1 MNLPSTS
8 RPSGEW
14 GIKLK
19 TKINTTIK
27 VIIFAAIIT
36 AAAIGLFL
44 FLSIAFDQKFFNWL
58 YKRFFIDMG
67 YATFLN
73 GGKWHVYD
81 LKWDTLKEFI
91 YTGGAVMSTAW
102 AASIVITFVLVR
114 RSTQRQTAQELEQL
128 MRRYF
133 VKEDKKIFPSQYEN
147 MADYTV
153 LLKEQ
158 FQNSEERLR
167 AESVRKNELVA
178 YLAHDLKTPLTSV
191 IGYIS
196 LLKEAPDMP
205 VEQRAKYTGIALE
218 KALRLESLINEFFD
232 ITRYN
237 LQQIVLEEETFDLGF
252 LLTQMADEFYPV
264 LEQRGKSISIHADE
278 DLPVTADS
286 AKLARV
292 FNNILKNAVAYSH
305 DNTEIEIYAEKRE
318 NTIHVSISNF
328 GKTIPKQKL
337 DMIFEKFYRLDDAR
351 STNTG
356 GAGLG
361 LAIAKEIVVAHGGT
375 ISVTSEKQITTFT
388 VELPA
393 QNAS

>member
-1 MNLPSTS
+1 MSPPSIS
-8 RPSGEW
+8 KPSGEW

-36 AAAIGLFL
+36 AVAIGLFL

-81 LKWDTLKEFI
+81 LKWDTLKEFL
-91 YTGGAVMSTAW
+91 YTGGAVMVIAW
-102 AASIVITFVLVR
+102 AASIVVTFVLVR

-133 VKEDKKIFPSQYEN
+133 VKEDKKIFPKQYEN
-147 MADYTV
+147 IADYTV

-205 VEQRAKYTGIALE
+205 VEQRAKYTNIALE
-218 KALRLESLINEFFD
+218 KAFRLESLINEFFD

-237 LQQIVLEEETFDLGF
+237 LQEIVLEEETFDLGF
-252 LLTQMADEFYPV
+252 LLMQMADEFYPV
-264 LEQRGKSISIHADE
+264 LEQHGKSISIHADE
-278 DLPVTADS
+278 DLPIAADS

-292 FNNILKNAVAYSH
+292 FNNILKNAVAYSY

-328 GKTIPKQKL
+328 GKTIPKQKM

-388 VELPA
+388 VELPT

>member
-1 MNLPSTS
+1 MNPPSTS
-8 RPSGEW
+8 RLSGEW

-19 TKINTTIK
+19 TKINTTVK

-81 LKWDTLKEFI
+81 LKWDTLKKFI
-91 YTGGAVMSTAW
+91 YTGGAVMAIAW

-191 IGYIS
+191 IGYLS

-237 LQQIVLEEETFDLGF
+237 LQEIVLEEETFDLGF
-252 LLTQMADEFYPV
+252 LLMQMADEFYPV
-264 LEQRGKSISIHADE
+264 LEQHGKSISIHADE

-292 FNNILKNAVAYSH
+292 FNNILKNAVSYSY
-305 DNTEIEIYAEKRE
+305 DNTEIEIYAEKQE

-337 DMIFEKFYRLDDAR
+337 DMIFEKFYRLDEAR

-375 ISVTSEKQITTFT
+375 ISVTSANQVTTFT
-388 VELPA
+388 IELPA
-393 QNAS
+393 QSAS

>member
-1 MNLPSTS
+1 M
-8 RPSGEW
+8 
-14 GIKLK
+14 K
-19 TKINTTIK
+19 TKINTTVK

-81 LKWDTLKEFI
+81 LKWDTLKKFI
-91 YTGGAVMSTAW
+91 YTGGAVMAIAW

-252 LLTQMADEFYPV
+252 LLMQMADEFYPV
-264 LEQRGKSISIHADE
+264 LEQHGKSISIHADE
-278 DLPVTADS
+278 DLPVAADS

-292 FNNILKNAVAYSH
+292 FNNILKNAVAYSY
-305 DNTEIEIYAEKRE
+305 DNTEIEINAEKRE

>member
-1 MNLPSTS
+1 M
-8 RPSGEW
+8 
-14 GIKLK
+14 K

>member
-1 MNLPSTS
+1 M
-8 RPSGEW
+8 R
-14 GIKLK
+14 

-81 LKWDTLKEFI
+81 LKWDTLKKFI
-91 YTGGAVMSTAW
+91 YTGGAVMAIAW

-191 IGYIS
+191 IGYLS

-237 LQQIVLEEETFDLGF
+237 LQEIVLEEETFDLGF
-252 LLTQMADEFYPV
+252 LLMQMADEFYPV
-264 LEQRGKSISIHADE
+264 LEQHGKSISIHADE
-278 DLPVTADS
+278 DLSVAADS

-292 FNNILKNAVAYSH
+292 FNNILKNAVAYSY

-388 VELPA
+388 VELPD

>member
-1 MNLPSTS
+1 M
-8 RPSGEW
+8 
-14 GIKLK
+14 K
-19 TKINTTIK
+19 TKINTTVK

-36 AAAIGLFL
+36 AAANGLFL

-81 LKWDTLKEFI
+81 LKWDTLKKFI
-91 YTGGAVMSTAW
+91 YTGGAVMAIAW

-158 FQNSEERLR
+158 FQNSEERLW

-252 LLTQMADEFYPV
+252 LLMQMADEFYPV
-264 LEQRGKSISIHADE
+264 LEQHGKSISIHADE
-278 DLPVTADS
+278 DLPVAADS

-292 FNNILKNAVAYSH
+292 FNNILKNAVAYSY

>member
-1 MNLPSTS
+1 MSPPSIS
-8 RPSGEW
+8 KPSGEW

-36 AAAIGLFL
+36 AVAIGLFL

-81 LKWDTLKEFI
+81 LKWDTLKEFL
-91 YTGGAVMSTAW
+91 YTGGAVMVIAW
-102 AASIVITFVLVR
+102 AASIVVTFVLVR

-133 VKEDKKIFPSQYEN
+133 VKEDKKIFPKQYEN
-147 MADYTV
+147 IADYTV

-205 VEQRAKYTGIALE
+205 VEQRAKYTNIALE
-218 KALRLESLINEFFD
+218 KAFRLESLINEFFD

-237 LQQIVLEEETFDLGF
+237 LQEIVLEEETFDLGF
-252 LLTQMADEFYPV
+252 LLMQMADEFYPV
-264 LEQRGKSISIHADE
+264 LEQHGKSISIHADE
-278 DLPVTADS
+278 DLPIAADS

-292 FNNILKNAVAYSH
+292 FNNILKNAVSYSY

-388 VELPA
+388 VELPT

>member
-1 MNLPSTS
+1 M
-8 RPSGEW
+8 
-14 GIKLK
+14 K

-36 AAAIGLFL
+36 AVAIGLFL

-81 LKWDTLKEFI
+81 LKWDTLKEFL
-91 YTGGAVMSTAW
+91 YTGGAVMVIAW
-102 AASIVITFVLVR
+102 AASIVVTFVLVR

-133 VKEDKKIFPSQYEN
+133 VKEDKKIFPKQYEN
-147 MADYTV
+147 IADYTV

-205 VEQRAKYTGIALE
+205 VEQRAKYTNIALE
-218 KALRLESLINEFFD
+218 KAFRLESLINEFFD

-237 LQQIVLEEETFDLGF
+237 LQEIVLEEETFDLGF
-252 LLTQMADEFYPV
+252 LLMQMADEFYPV
-264 LEQRGKSISIHADE
+264 LEQHGKSISIHADE
-278 DLPVTADS
+278 DLPIAADS

-292 FNNILKNAVAYSH
+292 FNNILKNAVAYSY

-388 VELPA
+388 VELPT

>member
-1 MNLPSTS
+1 M
-8 RPSGEW
+8 
-14 GIKLK
+14 K
-19 TKINTTIK
+19 TKINTTVK

-36 AAAIGLFL
+36 AAAVGLFL

-81 LKWDTLKEFI
+81 LKWDTLKKFI
-91 YTGGAVMSTAW
+91 YTGGAVMAIAW

-167 AESVRKNELVA
+167 AESARKNDLIA

-205 VEQRAKYTGIALE
+205 VEQRAKYTNIALE

-237 LQQIVLEEETFDLGF
+237 LHEIMLEEETFDLGYM
-252 LLTQMADEFYPV
+252 LMQMADEFYPV
-264 LEQRGKSISIHADE
+264 LEQHGKSITIHAEE
-278 DLPVTADS
+278 DLPIVADS

-292 FNNILKNAVAYSH
+292 FNNILKNAVAYSYE
-305 DNTEIEIYAEKRE
+305 NTEIEVHAEKQGS
-318 NTIHVSISNF
+318 TIHVSISNF

-393 QNAS
+393 LNAS

>member
-1 MNLPSTS
+1 M
-8 RPSGEW
+8 
-14 GIKLK
+14 K
-19 TKINTTIK
+19 TKINTTVK

-36 AAAIGLFL
+36 AAAVGLFL

-81 LKWDTLKEFI
+81 LKWDTLKKFI
-91 YTGGAVMSTAW
+91 YTGGAVMAIAW

-133 VKEDKKIFPSQYEN
+133 VKEDKKIFPNQYEN

-278 DLPVTADS
+278 DLPVAADS

-292 FNNILKNAVAYSH
+292 FNNILKNAVAYSY

>member
-1 MNLPSTS
+1 M
-8 RPSGEW
+8 
-14 GIKLK
+14 K
-19 TKINTTIK
+19 TKINTTVK

-81 LKWDTLKEFI
+81 LKWDTLKKFI
-91 YTGGAVMSTAW
+91 YTGGAVMAIAW

-133 VKEDKKIFPSQYEN
+133 VKENKKIFPNQYEN

-196 LLKEAPDMP
+196 LLKEASDMP

-218 KALRLESLINEFFD
+218 KALRLESLFNEFFD

-237 LQQIVLEEETFDLGF
+237 LQEIVLEEETFDLGF
-252 LLTQMADEFYPV
+252 LLMQMADEFYPV
-264 LEQRGKSISIHADE
+264 LEQHGKSISIHADE

-292 FNNILKNAVAYSH
+292 FNNILKNAVAYSY

-388 VELPA
+388 VELPT

>member
-1 MNLPSTS
+1 M
-8 RPSGEW
+8 
-14 GIKLK
+14 K
-19 TKINTTIK
+19 TKINTTVK

-36 AAAIGLFL
+36 AAAVGLFL

-81 LKWDTLKEFI
+81 LKWDTLKKFI
-91 YTGGAVMSTAW
+91 YTGGAVMATAW

-205 VEQRAKYTGIALE
+205 VEQRSKYTGIALE

-252 LLTQMADEFYPV
+252 LLMQMADEFYPV
-264 LEQRGKSISIHADE
+264 LEQHGKTISIHADE
-278 DLPVTADS
+278 DLPVAADS

-292 FNNILKNAVAYSH
+292 FNNILKNAVAYSY

>member
-1 MNLPSTS
+1 M
-8 RPSGEW
+8 R
-14 GIKLK
+14 
-19 TKINTTIK
+19 TKINTTVK

-81 LKWDTLKEFI
+81 LKWDTLKKFI
-91 YTGGAVMSTAW
+91 YTGGAVMAIAW

-133 VKEDKKIFPSQYEN
+133 VKEDKKIFPNQYEN

-205 VEQRAKYTGIALE
+205 VEQRAKYTNIALE

-237 LQQIVLEEETFDLGF
+237 LHEIMLEEETFDLGYM
-252 LLTQMADEFYPV
+252 LMQMADEFYPV
-264 LEQRGKSISIHADE
+264 LEQHGKSISIHADE
-278 DLPVTADS
+278 DLPVAADS

-292 FNNILKNAVAYSH
+292 FNNILKNAVAYSY

>member
-1 MNLPSTS
+1 M
-8 RPSGEW
+8 
-14 GIKLK
+14 K

-81 LKWDTLKEFI
+81 LKWDTLKKFI
-91 YTGGAVMSTAW
+91 YTGGAVMAIAW

-133 VKEDKKIFPSQYEN
+133 VKENKRIFPNQYEN

-196 LLKEAPDMP
+196 LLKEASDMP

-218 KALRLESLINEFFD
+218 KALRLESLLNEFFD

-237 LQQIVLEEETFDLGF
+237 LQEIVLEEETFDLGF
-252 LLTQMADEFYPV
+252 LLMQMADEFYPV
-264 LEQRGKSISIHADE
+264 LEQHEKSISIHADE

-292 FNNILKNAVAYSH
+292 FNNILKNAVSYSY
-305 DNTEIEIYAEKRE
+305 DNTEIEINAEKQE

-337 DMIFEKFYRLDDAR
+337 DMIFEKFYRLDEAR

-375 ISVTSEKQITTFT
+375 ISVTSANQVTTFT
-388 VELPA
+388 IELPA
-393 QNAS
+393 QSAS

>member
-1 MNLPSTS
+1 M
-8 RPSGEW
+8 
-14 GIKLK
+14 K
-19 TKINTTIK
+19 TKINTTVK

-36 AAAIGLFL
+36 AAAVGLFL

-81 LKWDTLKEFI
+81 LKWDTLKKFI
-91 YTGGAVMSTAW
+91 YTGGAVMAIAW

-133 VKEDKKIFPSQYEN
+133 VKENKKIFPNQYEN
-147 MADYTV
+147 IADYTV

-196 LLKEAPDMP
+196 LLQEAPDMP

-252 LLTQMADEFYPV
+252 LLMQMADEFYPV
-264 LEQRGKSISIHADE
+264 LEQHGKSISIHADE
-278 DLPVTADS
+278 DLPIAADS

-292 FNNILKNAVAYSH
+292 FNNILKNAVAYSY

-318 NTIHVSISNF
+318 NTIRVSISNF

-361 LAIAKEIVVAHGGT
+361 LAIAKEIIVAHGGT

>member
-1 MNLPSTS
+1 M
-8 RPSGEW
+8 
-14 GIKLK
+14 K

-81 LKWDTLKEFI
+81 LKWDTLKKFI
-91 YTGGAVMSTAW
+91 YTGGAVMAIAW

-237 LQQIVLEEETFDLGF
+237 LQEIVLEEETFDLVF
-252 LLTQMADEFYPV
+252 LLMQMADEFYPV
-264 LEQRGKSISIHADE
+264 LEQHGKSISIHADE
-278 DLPVTADS
+278 DLSVAADS

-292 FNNILKNAVAYSH
+292 FNNILKNAVAYSY

-388 VELPA
+388 VELPD

>member
-1 MNLPSTS
+1 M
-8 RPSGEW
+8 
-14 GIKLK
+14 K

-81 LKWDTLKEFI
+81 LKWDTLKKFI
-91 YTGGAVMSTAW
+91 YTGGAVMAIAW

-205 VEQRAKYTGIALE
+205 VDQRAKYTGIALE

-252 LLTQMADEFYPV
+252 LLMQMADEFYPV
-264 LEQRGKSISIHADE
+264 LEQHGKSISIHADE
-278 DLPVTADS
+278 DLPVAADS

-292 FNNILKNAVAYSH
+292 FNNILKNAVAYSY

>member
-1 MNLPSTS
+1 MSPPSIS
-8 RPSGEW
+8 KPSGEW

-36 AAAIGLFL
+36 AVAIGLFL

-81 LKWDTLKEFI
+81 LKWDTLKEFL
-91 YTGGAVMSTAW
+91 YTGGAVMVIAW

-133 VKEDKKIFPSQYEN
+133 VKEDKKIFPKQYEN

-218 KALRLESLINEFFD
+218 KALRLESLINEFFG

-237 LQQIVLEEETFDLGF
+237 LQEIVLEEETFDLGF
-252 LLTQMADEFYPV
+252 LLMQMADEFYPV
-264 LEQRGKSISIHADE
+264 LEQHGKSIRIHADE
-278 DLPVTADS
+278 DLPVAADS

-292 FNNILKNAVAYSH
+292 FNNILKNAVAYSY

>member
-1 MNLPSTS
+1 M
-8 RPSGEW
+8 
-14 GIKLK
+14 K

-36 AAAIGLFL
+36 AVAIGLFL

-81 LKWDTLKEFI
+81 LKWDTLKEFL
-91 YTGGAVMSTAW
+91 YTGGAVMVIAW

-133 VKEDKKIFPSQYEN
+133 VKEDKKIFPKQYEN
-147 MADYTV
+147 IADYTV

-205 VEQRAKYTGIALE
+205 VEQRAKYTNIALE
-218 KALRLESLINEFFD
+218 KAFRLESLINEFFD

-237 LQQIVLEEETFDLGF
+237 LQEIVLEEETFDLGF
-252 LLTQMADEFYPV
+252 LLMQMADEFYPV
-264 LEQRGKSISIHADE
+264 LEQHGKSISIHADE
-278 DLPVTADS
+278 DLPIAADS

-292 FNNILKNAVAYSH
+292 FNNILKNAVAYSY

>member
-1 MNLPSTS
+1 MSPPSIS
-8 RPSGEW
+8 KPSGEW

-36 AAAIGLFL
+36 AVAIGLFL

-81 LKWDTLKEFI
+81 LKWDTLKEFL
-91 YTGGAVMSTAW
+91 YTGGAVMVIAW
-102 AASIVITFVLVR
+102 AASIVVTFVLVR

-133 VKEDKKIFPSQYEN
+133 VKENKKIFPNQYEN

-205 VEQRAKYTGIALE
+205 VEQRAKYTNIALE
-218 KALRLESLINEFFD
+218 KAFRLESLINEFFD

-237 LQQIVLEEETFDLGF
+237 LQEIVLEEETFDLGF
-252 LLTQMADEFYPV
+252 LLMQMADEFYPV
-264 LEQRGKSISIHADE
+264 LEQHGKSISIHADE
-278 DLPVTADS
+278 DLPIAADS

-292 FNNILKNAVAYSH
+292 FNNILKNAVAYSY
-305 DNTEIEIYAEKRE
+305 DNTEIEIYAEKQE

-337 DMIFEKFYRLDDAR
+337 DMIFEKFYRLDEAR

-375 ISVTSEKQITTFT
+375 ISVTSANQVTTFT
-388 VELPA
+388 IELPA
-393 QNAS
+393 QSAS

>member
-1 MNLPSTS
+1 M
-8 RPSGEW
+8 R
-14 GIKLK
+14 
-19 TKINTTIK
+19 TKINTTVK

-81 LKWDTLKEFI
+81 LKWNTLKKFI
-91 YTGGAVMSTAW
+91 YTGGAGMAIAW

-133 VKEDKKIFPSQYEN
+133 VKEDKKIFPNQYEN

-252 LLTQMADEFYPV
+252 LLMQMADEFYPV
-264 LEQRGKSISIHADE
+264 LEQHGKSISIHADE
-278 DLPVTADS
+278 DLPVAADS

-292 FNNILKNAVAYSH
+292 FNNILKNAVAYSY